1 MEEKNK
7 TGRRKGRPLKRK
19 EIPHNREMFNIS
31 LTLGVGLIVL
41 FVLYSFFSKSREMI
55 GFSQDSA
62 AQTAAAAA
70 LVLGEG
76 DDPKELFAEMMRRS
90 PDVMKETK
98 KLTADEKTV
107 VTSAFAGIEEMPE
120 YTEIKERLAGF
131 KEIYPGSTRVAL
143 GIYDTTS
150 GLLLL
155 AADEKEA
162 PGTVIR
168 PEGWDDPN
176 GMSHVVHKTVP
187 GGEGSLSCEAVV
199 WFDSKYMYGRE
210 YKSLILVTLAALVF
224 VFVLSIRA
232 KHKAEE
238 YMRKQEMA
246 KYGFYGADKAVM
258 KPELNLYPG
267 IENPRDL
274 YERLKSI
281 WCEYTCAPRLREEW
295 SEDNKTLGQCSITAF
310 LVQDIFGGEVR
321 GIEREGGSFHC
332 YNVVD
337 GRVFDLTSE
346 QFKDEELVYSDTDP
360 VQSREEHF
368 AKEEKRL
375 RYEYLKEKLAEKK

>member
-1 MEEKNK
+1 MEENK
-7 TGRRKGRPLKRK
+7 KGRRKGRPLKKK
-19 EIPHNREMFNIS
+19 EIPFNREVLNIS
-31 LTLGVGLIVL
+31 LTLSVGLIVL

-55 GFSQDSA
+55 NFSHDSA

-70 LVLGEG
+70 VILGESEESE
-76 DDPKELFAEMMRRS
+76 KLFSEISGRS
-90 PDVMKETK
+90 PDVVKETK
-98 KLTADEKTV
+98 KLTADEQTV
-107 VTSAFAGIEEMPE
+107 VMSAFAGIEDLPE
-120 YTEIKERLAGF
+120 YKELKINMIKF
-131 KEIYPGSTRVAL
+131 KEIYPGTLRVAL
-143 GIYDTTS
+143 GIYDAKS

-155 AADEKEA
+155 AADDKEK

-168 PEGWDDPN
+168 PEGFDDPD
-176 GMSHVVHKTVP
+176 GMSHVVHKSFP
-187 GGEGSLSCEAVV
+187 GGEENLSYEAVV
-199 WFDSKYMYGRE
+199 WFDSKHLYPRE
-210 YKSLILVTLAALVF
+210 YSSLLLTTLAALVF
-224 VFVLSIRA
+224 AAVMCINA
-232 KHKAEE
+232 KHKADE
-238 YMRKQEMA
+238 YMKKQEFA
-246 KYGFYGADKAVM
+246 AYKFYGADKADM

-274 YERLKSI
+274 YSRLMKI
-281 WCEYTCAPRLREEW
+281 WCEYTCAPRLRENW

-321 GIEREGGSFHC
+321 GIERESGSVHC

-375 RYEYLKEKLAEKK
+375 RYEYLKEKLAEEK